1 MNDIIA
7 FMVTAIKSRS
17 QAQYILVISSY
28 SLDAPI
34 HASSSLVFALTELA
48 KSNASSRM
56 VSIAFVIII

>member
-34 HASSSLVFALTELA
+34 HASSSLVFALKELA